1 MDTISQ
7 MYQVSAAHWTVDG
20 KDKVDDIYL
29 AEYIQVQPGYS
40 QSK

>member
-7 MYQVSAAHWTVDG
+7 MYQVSEVHYTVDG
-20 KDKVDDIYL
+20 EKDKVDDIYL
-29 AEYIQVQPGYS
+29 AEYIQVQVY